1 MVTILYYAEKMK
13 DGITRGKPH
22 PLQELIQEVREI
34 FLEAGFDEVE
44 NQLFITEDD
53 VYKQYGSEAPVVLD
67 RCYYLAGLPRPDIGL
82 SHEMVGA
89 VKEVDSGIDIAKLKR
104 IFRSYREGL
113 IEGDNLVEEMMQKL
127 GINEKH
133 AVELIELFPAFRE
146 IKAEAGKMTLRSHMT
161 AAWYL
166 TLEAFKESR
175 ELPWQLFSIG
185 LRFRREQRVDATHLR
200 AHYGASCVLVDEDL
214 SFEESIQLSKEI
226 LEQLGFKRLEFVK
239 KKATSNYY
247 ESDTE
252 YEIFSGGIEIA
263 DCGIYSVESLGN
275 YNIRFPVFN
284 MGFGLERILMLR
296 MNVDDIREII
306 YPQFYG
312 EVDFSDKEIAER
324 ISIKSRPETD
334 SGREL
339 VDGIVDVARKNG
351 DAKSPCRFHVWGGVL
366 GGEALDVYIVEREE
380 GKNLLGPAA
389 LNEVYVHEG
398 SIYGIP
404 DNVKKLDNKLAE
416 IKEKGTA
423 TGITYL
429 EAIANLF
436 AYRIE
441 KKKQKPLHIGMVKSP
456 SHVNIEIDKTL
467 RRYITSNNKK
477 ISLKGPVFIS
487 IELKKKGGIDD

>member
-1 MVTILYYAEKMK
+1 MRNII
-13 DGITRGKPH
+13 DRGKPH
-22 PLQELIQEVREI
+22 HLQELIQEVREI
-34 FLEAGFDEVE
+34 FLEAGFDEIE

-89 VKEVDSGIDIAKLKR
+89 VKNLDSGIDIAKLKK

-113 IEGDNLVEEMMQKL
+113 IEGDNLIDEMVQKL
-127 GINEKH
+127 DINEKH

-146 IKAEAGKMTLRSHMT
+146 IKAEASKVTLRSHMT
-161 AAWYL
+161 AAWYP
-166 TLEAFKESR
+166 TIEAFKKISEP
-175 ELPWQLFSIG
+175 PWQLFSIG
-185 LRFRREQRVDATHLR
+185 LRFRREQKIDATHLR
-200 AHYGASCVLVDEDL
+200 AHYGASCVLVDKDL
-214 SFEESIQLSKEI
+214 SLEESIQLSERM
-226 LEQLGFKRLEFVK
+226 LEQLGFNELEFVK

-247 ESDTE
+247 EKDTE

-263 DCGIYSVESLGN
+263 DCGIYSAESLEN

-284 MGFGLERILMLR
+284 LGFGLERILMLR
-296 MNVDDIREII
+296 MNVEDIREIR

-312 EVDFSDKEIAER
+312 KLDFSDKEIAEG
-324 ISIKSRPETD
+324 INIKSRPETD

-339 VDGIVDVARKNG
+339 VEGIIKVARRN
-351 DAKSPCRFHVWGGVL
+351 AKAGSPCEFHVWGGVL
-366 GGEALDVYIVEREE
+366 GGESLEVYLVEREDD
-380 GKNLLGPAA
+380 KNLLGPAA

-398 SIYGIP
+398 SVYGIP
-404 DNVKKLDNKLAE
+404 DDVKKLDNNLVKV
-416 IKEKGTA
+416 KENGIA

-441 KKKQKPLHIGMVKSP
+441 KKEHEPMQIGMVKSP
-456 SHVNIEIDKTL
+456 SYVNIEIDEII

-477 ISLKGPVFIS
+477 ISIKGPVFIS
-487 IELKKKGGIDD
+487 IELKKR